1 MVQKEV
7 LKKTK
12 TYGLIALLLAI
23 ILVAMIYAYGNT
35 GFSPGVSK
43 QPGSSGGT
51 QVTLSQGNLGTQ
63 TLATQSS
70 MKTFTSYD
78 ELKNFLNQ
86 SSSSNLNGPAMYWY
100 GFSNQLAAP
109 AAVPAPS
116 TAPSAAS
123 LTSQS
128 ASTDHSTTNIQVTGV
143 DEADTVKTDG
153 QYIYTIGNNSQTVYI
168 LDASNQNPQNAK
180 VLSKISFDNGSPQ
193 GLYLSADGS
202 KLAVLGSSNVPY
214 AAYGRVP
221 GFYPAN
227 IMFPSWTANTNFVY
241 VYDVSNKADPVLSR
255 NFTMSGSYVDS
266 RMIGNYVYD
275 IISENAYLLNGTV
288 LLPTVFSGQQPSAV
302 TPTSI
307 YYVNNSDTAYT
318 YTTIVALNIEN
329 SQEQGVST
337 TVLMGNTGTI
347 YVSQNNIYLTD
358 QVTTVQ
364 PLQTASSAPSQ
375 TGTTIM
381 PMPIMPI
388 QPYWQGTEIYRIQ
401 ISGPSL
407 TLAAEGNVTG
417 TIMSQYSMDENNGYF
432 RIATSSSTYA
442 TTSNS
447 YTSIQQ
453 NNLYI
458 LDSNLNV
465 VGKLENLASGEQLHS
480 ARFIADRCYLVTFNQ
495 IDPLFVVDLTQPTNP
510 MVLGNLTIP
519 GYSNFLQPYD
529 ATHLIGIGQDV
540 NASIDANKVETPGDV
555 YYTAV
560 LGLKVSLFDVSDV
573 ANPKET
579 SSIVIGDT
587 GTTSEALSDPK
598 AILFDASKNL
608 LVLPVE
614 LYLNSNSTA
623 TTSPGATGTASS
635 GIAVPAPVPMP
646 PTTSNYPQ
654 FAWQGV
660 YIFNVDLTNGITI
673 RGNVTQLDNAATYLA
688 NPSLATTGSYPWGES
703 QYFIDR
709 SLYINNVLYTVSQG
723 RVQLNNLSDFS
734 LLAKVELN

>member
-23 ILVAMIYAYGNT
+23 VLVATIYAYGNT
-35 GFSPGVSK
+35 GLSPGAPG
-43 QPGSSGGT
+43 QPGSSQGT
-51 QVTLSQGNLGTQ
+51 QVSLSQGNLGTQ
-63 TLATQSS
+63 ALGSQSS
-70 MKTFTSYD
+70 MKTFASYD
-78 ELKNFLNQ
+78 ELKHFLNQ
-86 SSSSNLNGPAMYWY
+86 SSSSNLDNPPQIYFYTANGM
-100 GFSNQLAAP
+100 AAP
-109 AAVPAPS
+109 APAHIMAAPS
-116 TAPSAAS
+116 EAS
-123 LTSQS
+123 PTSQS
-128 ASTDHSTTNIQVTGV
+128 ASTDHSTTNIQVAGV

-153 QYIYTIGNNSQTVYI
+153 QYIYTIGNNSQVVYI
-168 LDASNQNPQNAK
+168 LDAGSKNSQDAK
-180 VLSKISFDNGSPQ
+180 VLSKISFDNVSPQ
-193 GLYLSADGS
+193 GIYLSADGN
-202 KLAVLGSSNVPY
+202 KLAVLGSSYVPY
-214 AAYGRVP
+214 QAYGRAL
-221 GFYPAN
+221 GFYPAS
-227 IMFPSWTANTNFVY
+227 MVFPSWTASTNFVY
-241 VYDVSNKADPVLSR
+241 VYDVSNKANPVLSR

-275 IISENAYLLNGTV
+275 IISENAYLYNGSV
-288 LLPTVFSGQQPSAV
+288 LFPTVFSGQQPSAV
-302 TPTSI
+302 APTSI
-307 YYVNNSDTAYT
+307 YYVNNSDSAYM

-358 QVTTVQ
+358 QVNTYQ
-364 PLQTASSAPSQ
+364 PVTISAPSQ

-381 PMPIMPI
+381 PMPIIPT
-388 QPYWQGTEIYRIQ
+388 QLSWQGTAIYRIQ

-407 TLAAEGNVTG
+407 TLAAQGNVTG
-417 TIMSQYSMDENNGYF
+417 TVLSQYSMDEYNGYF
-432 RIATSSSTYA
+432 RIVTSSTDYSQT
-442 TTSNS
+442 S
-447 YTSIQQ
+447 YTSTQQ

-465 VGKLENLASGEQLHS
+465 VGKIENLASGEVLHS

-519 GYSNFLQPYD
+519 GYSDFLQPYD

-573 ANPKET
+573 ANPNET
-579 SSIVIGDT
+579 SSIVIGDS
-587 GTTSEALSDPK
+587 GTTSEALTDPHS
-598 AILFDASKNL
+598 ILFDASKNL

-614 LYLNSNSTA
+614 LYLSTNNTA
-623 TTSPGATGTASS
+623 TVSSGVTGAAGN
-635 GIAVPAPVPMP
+635 GIAVPPQA
-646 PTTSNYPQ
+646 PTTPTTNSYPQ
-654 FAWQGV
+654 FVWQGAYV
-660 YIFNVDLTNGITI
+660 FNVDLTNGITI
-673 RGNVTQLDNAATYLA
+673 KGNITQLDNASIYLK
-688 NPSLATTGSYPWGES
+688 NPSLVNTGSYLWGES
-703 QYFIDR
+703 QYFIKR
-709 SLYINNVLYTVSQG
+709 SLYIDNVLYTFSQN
-723 RVQLNNLSDFS
+723 RVQLNSLSNYA